1 MDGSLVG
8 AETSVGAVKDTDTSG
23 MKSQDTTI
31 DGDSSSTS
39 RNPFRQSLS
48 MEPHTHNIPS
58 PPAEETTLNS
68 DGANLIPAVEADDN
82 AKSSTEVT
90 TPAVYNSEAMQE
102 PGEALQ
108 VVAQPSIQ
116 GNTHE
121 DAPAAT
127 AATAATTTTTTDFI
141 VERSQVDIPAT
152 VPTTSVSA
160 VNVPAEPDSN
170 ISNSTSNKMHY
181 LDVQAGSSNTPS
193 DVDFSNSIRN
203 SIHSFTSFQP
213 NPANR
218 ASYIGDG
225 LVGDLGGPS
234 SEAGNSDHALAPLT
248 VRSPVRSPSLKAAS
262 PPPQNIIPAPL
273 TFNPPKDNITFQ
285 VKVIKWRTPANY
297 LVKTPIILQDEN
309 GPCPFIA
316 LVNTL
321 VFTESMSPIPPG
333 PGRPLSA
340 LLENKEMVSKN
351 LLLDHLGQWL
361 LNIGSRQ
368 NGPYINPD
376 DLNTCLRLLPE
387 LYSGLNIN
395 PRFDGTFEEGPEL
408 ALFRAFEV
416 DVVHGWIADP
426 KESYYDDVIEV
437 GSYDAAQL
445 LQIEATDDGKMK
457 QREREALHRQLA
469 ATFDFMDENP
479 SQLTSYGIRYIE
491 EILVPGSVCVFFRNN
506 HFATLYKQPTSGR
519 LFSLVTDRELC
530 GRNGIVWISLEGTS
544 GTDDTFYT
552 GGFDLVQMMTDQEQ
566 EESRR
571 RAHQT
576 VESTNDFHLA
586 KQIQEQDDAEY
597 ARQIQEQDQ
606 QQRRRP
612 QNTASTGG
620 SGGPAASR
628 RQTQPRS
635 GKATKSK
642 PDKTKGK
649 KSKDG
654 KDKKCIIM

>member
-1 MDGSLVG
+1 MLPRGNDTLDL
-8 AETSVGAVKDTDTSG
+8 AMEKTSTSVSEGVGAVSGSSAAPTDAPSPNLHS
-23 MKSQDTTI
+23 K
-31 DGDSSSTS
+31 
-39 RNPFRQSLS
+39 NPFRQNS
-48 MEPHTHNIPS
+48 EPHSIPS
-58 PPAEETTLNS
+58 PPAELPVS
-68 DGANLIPAVEADDN
+68 PDSVSLAS
-82 AKSSTEVT
+82 AKSPAEATGPPQNLLA
-90 TPAVYNSEAMQE
+90 TPAAHNSEAMQE
-102 PGEALQ
+102 PGEAG
-108 VVAQPSIQ
+108 AQPSEIV
-116 GNTHE
+116 
-121 DAPAAT
+121 
-127 AATAATTTTTTDFI
+127 
-141 VERSQVDIPAT
+141 VERSQVELPAT
-152 VPTTSVSA
+152 VPTTQVSA
-160 VNVPAEPDSN
+160 VTVEPE
-170 ISNSTSNKMHY
+170 KMHY
-181 LDVQAGSSNTPS
+181 LDVQSGPSNVSET
-193 DVDFSNSIRN
+193 DFSSSIRN

-218 ASYIGDG
+218 ASYYGDG
-225 LVGDLGGPS
+225 HVEELGMP
-234 SEAGNSDHALAPLT
+234 EAGNSDSALAPLT
-248 VRSPVRSPSLKAAS
+248 VRSPVRSPILKPAS
-262 PPPQNIIPAPL
+262 PPPNVIPAPL

-285 VKVIKWRTPANY
+285 VKEIKWRTPANY

-321 VFTESMSPIPPG
+321 VFTEAMSPAPPG

-340 LLENKEMVSKN
+340 LLENKELVSKN

-361 LNIGSRQ
+361 LSISSRQ
-368 NGPYINPD
+368 NGPHIHPD

-387 LYSGLNIN
+387 LYSGLNID

-426 KESYYDDVIEV
+426 KEPYYDDVIEV

-445 LQIEATDDGKMK
+445 LQVEASEDGQMK
-457 QREREALHRQLA
+457 QKEREALHRQLA
-469 ATFDFMDENP
+469 ATFDFMEENP
-479 SQLTSYGIRYIE
+479 SQLTNYGIRYIE

-552 GGFDLVQMMTDQEQ
+552 GGFDLVQVMTDQEQ

-576 VESTNDFHLA
+576 VEATNDFHLA

-612 QNTASTGG
+612 PTTTAN
-620 SGGPAASR
+620 SGPR
-628 RQTQPRS
+628 RQLPKS
-635 GKATKSK
+635 GKATKSRPK
-642 PDKTKGK
+642 ETKGK
-649 KSKDG
+649 KAKDS
-654 KDKKCIIM
+654 KDKKCTIM

>member
-1 MDGSLVG
+1 METTASGAMEDGEKAALN
-8 AETSVGAVKDTDTSG
+8 TSSEP
-23 MKSQDTTI
+23 
-31 DGDSSSTS
+31 S

-48 MEPHTHNIPS
+48 TEPHLMPS
-58 PPAEETTLNS
+58 PPADSTLNS
-68 DGANLIPAVEADDN
+68 DIANTIAAEETDDH
-82 AKSSTEVT
+82 AKSATAVAGHAQAHSC
-90 TPAVYNSEAMQE
+90 PAVYTTEAMQE
-102 PGEALQ
+102 PGE
-108 VVAQPSIQ
+108 VAQPSSIQ
-116 GNTHE
+116 RH
-121 DAPAAT
+121 
-127 AATAATTTTTTDFI
+127 TTTTPTTSDFI

-160 VNVPAEPDSN
+160 VNIPAEPE
-170 ISNSTSNKMHY
+170 KMHY
-181 LDVQAGSSNTPS
+181 LDVQGGSSNTPS
-193 DVDFSNSIRN
+193 DVDFTSSIRN

-225 LVGDLGGPS
+225 HVEELGLP
-234 SEAGNSDHALAPLT
+234 EAGNSDSALAPLT
-248 VRSPVRSPSLKAAS
+248 VRSPVRSPILKSAS

-321 VFTESMSPIPPG
+321 VFTEAMSPIPPG

-361 LNIGSRQ
+361 LSIGSRQ
-368 NGPYINPD
+368 SGPHINPD

-426 KESYYDDVIEV
+426 KEPYHDDVMEV

-445 LQIEATDDGKMK
+445 LQIEVTEDGKMK
-457 QREREALHRQLA
+457 QREREVLHRQLA

-479 SQLTSYGIRYIE
+479 SQLTTYGIRYIE

-576 VESTNDFHLA
+576 VEATNDFHLA

-597 ARQIQEQDQ
+597 ARQIQEED

-612 QNTASTGG
+612 QQTTTSTASTT
-620 SGGPAASR
+620 AR
-628 RQTQPRS
+628 RQQQQTRS
-635 GKATKSK
+635 GKATKSR

-654 KDKKCIIM
+654 KDKKCVVM

>member
-1 MDGSLVG
+1 MDGSL
-8 AETSVGAVKDTDTSG
+8 AELNGETDPN
-23 MKSQDTTI
+23 
-31 DGDSSSTS
+31 DGDSSHPSSS
-39 RNPFRQSLS
+39 RNPFRQSPS
-48 MEPHTHNIPS
+48 VEPHNIPS
-58 PPAEETTLNS
+58 PPAEVTLNS
-68 DGANLIPAVEADDN
+68 EGVPAEEADDR
-82 AKSSTEVT
+82 AKSDSHAT
-90 TPAVYNSEAMQE
+90 TLSLPSHHPAVYNSEAMQE
-102 PGEALQ
+102 PGE
-108 VVAQPSIQ
+108 VAQPSIK
-116 GNTHE
+116 GHE
-121 DAPAAT
+121 TATESATATATAT
-127 AATAATTTTTTDFI
+127 AATTDFI
-141 VERSQVDIPAT
+141 VERSQVDIPST

-160 VNVPAEPDSN
+160 VNVPAEPD
-170 ISNSTSNKMHY
+170 NSTRNSKMHY

-193 DVDFSNSIRN
+193 DADFTNSIRN
-203 SIHSFTSFQP
+203 SIHSFASFQP

-218 ASYIGDG
+218 ASYYGDG
-225 LVGDLGGPS
+225 LVGDLGGLS
-234 SEAGNSDHALAPLT
+234 SEAGHSDNALAPLT

-262 PPPQNIIPAPL
+262 PPPQNIIPVPL

-368 NGPYINPD
+368 NGPHINPD

-445 LQIEATDDGKMK
+445 LQIEATEDGKMK

-552 GGFDLVQMMTDQEQ
+552 GGFDLVQMMTEQEQ
-566 EESRR
+566 EESKR

-576 VESTNDFHLA
+576 VEATNDFHLA
-586 KQIQEQDDAEY
+586 KQIQEQDDAEF

-612 QNTASTGG
+612 QNTATGSAG
-620 SGGPAASR
+620 ATAR
-628 RQTQPRS
+628 RQPQPRS

>member
-1 MDGSLVG
+1 MESHHPSELQ
-8 AETSVGAVKDTDTSG
+8 EHKDAL
-23 MKSQDTTI
+23 
-31 DGDSSSTS
+31 SSN
-39 RNPFRQSLS
+39 NPFL
-48 MEPHTHNIPS
+48 HT
-58 PPAEETTLNS
+58 PPTLNS
-68 DGANLIPAVEADDN
+68 ESPDSHNIGFPSDDP
-82 AKSSTEVT
+82 AKSPS
-90 TPAVYNSEAMQE
+90 PAPALSPVHDHNSEAMQE
-102 PGEALQ
+102 PGE
-108 VVAQPSIQ
+108 VAQPLISDFMPPSKPS
-116 GNTHE
+116 THLS
-121 DAPAAT
+121 P
-127 AATAATTTTTTDFI
+127 
-141 VERSQVDIPAT
+141 
-152 VPTTSVSA
+152 
-160 VNVPAEPDSN
+160 VNVEAEKD
-170 ISNSTSNKMHY
+170 KMHY
-181 LDVQAGSSNTPS
+181 LDVQGGSSNTPS
-193 DVDFSNSIRN
+193 ESIRN
-203 SIHSFTSFQP
+203 SIHSLASFQP

-218 ASYIGDG
+218 ASYYGDG
-225 LVGDLGGPS
+225 YVEELGLP
-234 SEAGNSDHALAPLT
+234 EAGNSDSALAPLT
-248 VRSPVRSPSLKAAS
+248 VRSPVLKATS

-273 TFNPPKDNITFQ
+273 TFNPPKDNITFE
-285 VKVIKWRTPANY
+285 VKEIKWRTPANY

-361 LNIGSRQ
+361 LNMGSRQ
-368 NGPYINPD
+368 NAPHIDPE

-426 KESYYDDVIEV
+426 KESYYDDVMEV

-445 LQIEATDDGKMK
+445 LQIEVTEDGKMK
-457 QREREALHRQLA
+457 QKEREALHQQLA
-469 ATFDFMDENP
+469 ATFEFMDTNP
-479 SQLTSYGIRYIE
+479 SQLTNYGIRYIE

-552 GGFDLVQMMTDQEQ
+552 GGFDLVQVMTEQEQ

-576 VESTNDFHLA
+576 VEATNDFNLA
-586 KQIQEQDDAEY
+586 KQIQEQDDAEF

-606 QQRRRP
+606 QRRP
-612 QNTASTGG
+612 RQ
-620 SGGPAASR
+620 AAATTTTR
-628 RQTQPRS
+628 RQPK
-635 GKATKSK
+635 GKAAKSK
-642 PDKTKGK
+642 PEKAKGK
-649 KSKDG
+649 KAKGD
-654 KDKKCIIM
+654 KDKKCVVM

>member
-1 MDGSLVG
+1 MDMEGSERLG
-8 AETSVGAVKDTDTSG
+8 EETVDKVDKAVDETVL
-23 MKSQDTTI
+23 KSLEKPLDEP
-31 DGDSSSTS
+31 S
-39 RNPFRQSLS
+39 RNPFRQSLPADLPS
-48 MEPHTHNIPS
+48 PQASLPS
-58 PPAEETTLNS
+58 PPAESLNA
-68 DGANLIPAVEADDN
+68 DANIFAAESH
-82 AKSSTEVT
+82 AKST
-90 TPAVYNSEAMQE
+90 TAVGPPSQAMQ
-102 PGEALQ
+102 GEATQPISDSVEPIQEPIQ
-108 VVAQPSIQ
+108 V
-116 GNTHE
+116 
-121 DAPAAT
+121 
-127 AATAATTTTTTDFI
+127 
-141 VERSQVDIPAT
+141 IPAT
-152 VPTTSVSA
+152 ATTSVSHVTA
-160 VNVPAEPDSN
+160 PVEPE
-170 ISNSTSNKMHY
+170 KMHY
-181 LDVQAGSSNTPS
+181 LDVEGGPSNAAS
-193 DVDFSNSIRN
+193 DVDFTSSIRN
-203 SIHSFTSFQP
+203 SIHSLASFQP

-218 ASYIGDG
+218 ASY
-225 LVGDLGGPS
+225 VDLGLPEAS
-234 SEAGNSDHALAPLT
+234 SSDNALAALT
-248 VRSPVRSPSLKAAS
+248 VRSPVRSPVLKAAS

-321 VFTESMSPIPPG
+321 VFTEAMSPIPPG
-333 PGRPLSA
+333 PGRPISA

-361 LNIGSRQ
+361 LGIGSRQ
-368 NGPYINPD
+368 NGPHVNPD

-426 KESYYDDVIEV
+426 KESYHDDVMEV

-445 LQIEATDDGKMK
+445 LQIEATEEGKMK
-457 QREREALHRQLA
+457 KKEREALHRQLA
-469 ATFDFMDENP
+469 ATFDFMDDNP
-479 SQLTSYGIRYIE
+479 SQLTTYGIRYIE

-552 GGFDLVQMMTDQEQ
+552 GGFDLVQMMTEQEQ

-576 VESTNDFHLA
+576 VEATNDFHLA

-612 QNTASTGG
+612 QNATATTGTT
-620 SGGPAASR
+620 AR
-628 RQTQPRS
+628 RQQQTRS

-649 KSKDG
+649 KSKDS
-654 KDKKCIIM
+654 KDKKCVVM